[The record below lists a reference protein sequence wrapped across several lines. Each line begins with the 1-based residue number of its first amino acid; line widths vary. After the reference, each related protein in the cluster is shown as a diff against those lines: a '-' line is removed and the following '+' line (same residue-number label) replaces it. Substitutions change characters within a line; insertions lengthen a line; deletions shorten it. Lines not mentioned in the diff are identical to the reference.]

1 MQEAKLP
8 VEEQDLVGL
17 VEMTNEEYHSG
28 PGVSKSM
35 LDSIAPEQQGTAL
48 KFWDSYINPEREPQE
63 YKHCFA
69 VGDGTHKLVLEPGT
83 FEKTYA
89 VDFDKSAF
97 PDALDTIAD
106 MKAELS
112 KQNYTVSGTRRELA
126 ERLFNELE
134 FPRSKLMWFLEQ
146 DHKSKMAGKLPIPA
160 KDYKNMMGSL
170 RAIHRDQLASALL
183 STPYV
188 EQTFFLP
195 KREIVL
201 NHETGEVLSVEE
213 LSSSLRLLDPR
224 TGDLLLKCRP
234 DAISADGRVVLDLKT
249 TDDVSVFGFGTTIA
263 RRRYHVQA
271 AWYLD
276 ILFELYGNDAPR
288 QFAFIAAQK
297 ERPHDVGVHF
307 LTADQIEL
315 GRRLY
320 QRDLSRI
327 LTCAKEN
334 YWPGATCGQLVR
346 AELPYWEMRKLTEG
360 VI

>member
-1 MQEAKLP
+1 MELQKLH
-8 VEEQDLVGL
+8 GM
-17 VEMTNEEYHSG
+17 VEMTNEEYHSEVG
-28 PGVSKSM
+28 ISKSM
-35 LDSIAPEQQGTAL
+35 LDAIAPELQGTAL
-48 KFWDSYINPEREPQE
+48 KYWDQYINPEREPQE

-83 FEKTYA
+83 FEQTYA

-134 FPRSKLMWFLEQ
+134 FPRSRLMWFLEQ
-146 DHKSKMAGKLPIPA
+146 DHKSKMAGKIPIPA
-160 KDYKNMMGSL
+160 KDYKNMLGSL
-170 RAIHRDQLASALL
+170 KAINRDPLASALL
-183 STPYV
+183 QDAYV
-188 EQTFFLP
+188 EKSFFVA

-201 NHETGEVLSVEE
+201 DPVTQQVASVHDLFGLDHVLM
-213 LSSSLRLLDPR
+213 
-224 TGDLLLKCRP
+224 KCRP
-234 DAISADGRVVLDLKT
+234 DAISNDGRVVLDLKT
-249 TDDVSVFGFGTTIA
+249 TDDVSITGFGNTIA

-276 ILFELYGNDAPR
+276 ILYALYGNDAPR

-297 ERPHDVGVHF
+297 ERPYDVGVHF

-320 QRDLSRI
+320 QRDLQRI
-327 LTCAKEN
+327 LTCTKEN
-334 YWPGATCGQLVR
+334 YWPGATSGQLVR